1 MQIESLYQDHH
12 SWLRQFL
19 YNKLN
24 CQAQAADIAQDTF
37 LRVLNKQAA
46 KKLEP
51 IHSPRAYLTTL
62 ATGLVNNHWR
72 RQSIE
77 QAYLETLAQ
86 QPEHLVPSPETQ
98 QMIIHTLEQLSLVLE
113 KLPQRIRQIFIMA
126 RIDGLPYKDI
136 AKQLDVSVNIVQK
149 AMCKAIMAC
158 IEVQS
163 ESI

>member
-1 MQIESLYQDHH
+1 MQINSLYQDHH

-19 YNKLN
+19 YGKLN

-37 LRVLNKQAA
+37 LRLLNKQAA
-46 KKLEP
+46 NKLEP

-86 QPEHLVPSPETQ
+86 QPEHMAPSPEAQ

-113 KLPQRIRQIFIMA
+113 KLPQRVRQVFIMA
-126 RIDGLPYKDI
+126 RIDGLAYKDI
-136 AKQLDVSVNIVQK
+136 ATQLGISVNMVQK
-149 AMCKAIMAC
+149 AMCKAILAC
-158 IEVQS
+158 VEVQS
-163 ESI
+163 ESM